1 MKWYFD
7 ATLPDSQRTMTSGPF
22 DSEELAQAARDTLEA
37 AAVGHT
43 NIGQP
48 FSEADDYLRTRP
60 CVVALVAQGED
71 GHDVAIYS
79 DGTTRP
85 VGE

>member
-1 MKWYFD
+1 MKWFYESERD
-7 ATLPDSQRTMTSGPF
+7 GSLRVSTSGPF
-22 DSEELAQAARDTLEA
+22 DSEGLAQTSRDTLEA
-37 AAVGHT
+37 TAVGPT
-43 NIGQP
+43 VIGQP